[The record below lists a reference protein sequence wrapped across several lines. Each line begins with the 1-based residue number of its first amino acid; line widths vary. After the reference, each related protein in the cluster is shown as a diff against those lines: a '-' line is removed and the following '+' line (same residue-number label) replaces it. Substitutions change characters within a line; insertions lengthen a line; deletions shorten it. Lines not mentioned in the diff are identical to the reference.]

1 MQINFL
7 MDKLYNMEK
16 NLGGT
21 SYTCSNLNI
30 MIFIIYIEKSTGDEF
45 LNLKDNAVTKLH
57 EIRKKNEQKEK
68 DKRPRNA
75 DTIKLD
81 VEIKD
86 LINEIDSI
94 LAKMNEALR
103 KQAKDKKVFL
113 LIIY

>member
-1 MQINFL
+1 
-7 MDKLYNMEK
+7 
-16 NLGGT
+16 
-21 SYTCSNLNI
+21 
-30 MIFIIYIEKSTGDEF
+30 
-45 LNLKDNAVTKLH
+45 
-57 EIRKKNEQKEK
+57 
-68 DKRPRNA
+68 
-75 DTIKLD
+75 LD